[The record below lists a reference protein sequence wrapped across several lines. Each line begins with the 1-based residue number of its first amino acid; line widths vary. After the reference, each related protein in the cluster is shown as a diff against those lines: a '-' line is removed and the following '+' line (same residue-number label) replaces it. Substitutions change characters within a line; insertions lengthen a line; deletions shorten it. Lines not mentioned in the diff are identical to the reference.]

1 MLERGGLVGFDEH
14 PSLNV
19 WKSPVRKN
27 SEKNYFWDDMEG
39 SHARAARQK
48 QTQKCL
54 GLINEEPRE
63 RC

>member
-14 PSLNV
+14 PSLIV
-19 WKSPVRKN
+19 WKSLVRKN

-48 QTQKCL
+48 QTQKWL
-54 GLINEEPRE
+54 GLINEEL
-63 RC
+63 